1 MSMTFRL
8 FLSRT
13 GEDEA
18 DIIWD
23 DADQSLALGGIT
35 YEFAQRIVACVNACA
50 DIPTESLVSMN
61 WQLAPVVGAKP
72 LDMAKLILRMNEY
85 REAITKLID
94 QVQRCSF
101 IDEEGHFLTMNKAYR
116 DLEGLLS

>member
-1 MSMTFRL
+1 MTFRL

-101 IDEEGHFLTMNKAYR
+101 IDEEGHLLTMNKAYR